1 MARRV
6 KTRLGFTVVNAR
18 ARASVRVAAPL
29 QTRATGRP
37 RTVTRGCQIDQ
48 RASLRRAAER
58 LADMHTAAATSLLLF
73 DLRSDAITR

>member
-1 MARRV
+1 MARRA

-18 ARASVRVAAPL
+18 ARASVCVLCSSTAD
-29 QTRATGRP
+29 TRATGRP

-58 LADMHTAAATSLLLF
+58 L
-73 DLRSDAITR
+73 